1 MTENWSIKM
10 KVNIELQP
18 ALKDRTGVGWYVYE
32 VVKHLPKGKIK
43 IPGTIFNF
51 LKRRNDTEIIKD
63 LDINISSFYLLPYR
77 VYLYLTKKFNIPYN
91 YFFRPKA
98 DLYHF
103 MGYIVPYSIKGK
115 VILTVYDLVVELFP
129 ETMEEK
135 NRELLRKEMQRSI
148 KRADHIITISN
159 SAKAELINVLGVNA
173 ENIDIISPGV
183 DYDVFNARIND
194 EMKSKTKQKY
204 DLPDEYILY
213 LGTLEPRKNISSLI
227 KAFIKLKKE
236 KKISE
241 KLVIAGKKGWNY
253 ENIYKIIYENN
264 FKDEIIFTGYVDESD
279 KPAIYQLSK
288 LFVFPSLY
296 EGFGIPVLE
305 SMASGVPVIVSN
317 TSSLPEVV
325 GDAGILVDPQKVEDI
340 EAAIYKVLTN
350 EKLRT
355 ELIEKG
361 LEQSKKFTWETSA
374 GKLYEIYDK
383 VVKGEKL

>member
-1 MTENWSIKM
+1 M

-32 VVKHLPKGKIK
+32 IVKHLPKGKIK
-43 IPGTIFNF
+43 ITGTIFNF
-51 LKRRNDTEIIKD
+51 LKRRDDTEVIKG

-77 VYLYLTKKFNIPYN
+77 IYLFLIKTFNIPYN

-103 MGYIVPYSIKGK
+103 MGYIVPDSIKGK

-135 NRELLRKEMQRSI
+135 NRELLRKEMRRSI

-159 SAKAELINVLGVNA
+159 SAKSELVNVLGIS
-173 ENIDIISPGV
+173 EEKIDIISPGV
-183 DYDVFNARIND
+183 DYDIFNTRVNA
-194 EMKSKTKQKY
+194 ETKSRVKHKY
-204 DLPDEYILY
+204 SLPDEYILY
-213 LGTLEPRKNISSLI
+213 LGTLEPRKNISTLI

-236 KKISE
+236 KKITE

-253 ENIYKIIYENN
+253 ENIYKIIYKNN
-264 FKDEIIFTGYVDESD
+264 FENEIIFTGYVDENE
-279 KPAIYQLSK
+279 KPAIYQMSK

-325 GDAGILVDPQKVEDI
+325 EDAGILVDPQKVEDI
-340 EAAIYKVLTN
+340 EISIYKVLTN

-374 GKLYEIYDK
+374 SKLYKIYDK
-383 VVKGEKL
+383 VAKGEKL

>member
-43 IPGTIFNF
+43 ITGTIFNF

-77 VYLYLTKKFNIPYN
+77 VYLYLTKKFNIPHN

-236 KKISE
+236 KK
-241 KLVIAGKKGWNY
+241 K
-253 ENIYKIIYENN
+253 
-264 FKDEIIFTGYVDESD
+264 
-279 KPAIYQLSK
+279 Q
-288 LFVFPSLY
+288 
-296 EGFGIPVLE
+296 
-305 SMASGVPVIVSN
+305 
-317 TSSLPEVV
+317 
-325 GDAGILVDPQKVEDI
+325 
-340 EAAIYKVLTN
+340 
-350 EKLRT
+350 
-355 ELIEKG
+355 
-361 LEQSKKFTWETSA
+361 
-374 GKLYEIYDK
+374 
-383 VVKGEKL
+383 

>member
-1 MTENWSIKM
+1 M

-32 VVKHLPKGKIK
+32 VVKHLPKDKIK
-43 IPGTIFNF
+43 ITGTIFNF
-51 LKRRNDTEIIKD
+51 FKRRDDTEVIKD
-63 LDINISSFYLLPYR
+63 LNVSISTFYLLPYR
-77 VYLYLTKKFNIPYN
+77 AYLFLTKKFNIPHN

-103 MGYIVPYSIKGK
+103 MGYIVPYNIKGK

-135 NRELLRKEMQRSI
+135 NRELLRKEMHRSI

-159 SAKAELINVLGVNA
+159 SAKEELVKILGIN
-173 ENIDIISPGV
+173 EDKIDIVSPGV
-183 DYDVFNARIND
+183 NYDIFNARINTD
-194 EMKSKTKQKY
+194 IKKIVKQKY
-204 DLPDEYILY
+204 NLPDEYILY

-227 KAFIKLKKE
+227 KAFINLKKE
-236 KKISE
+236 KKILE
-241 KLVIAGKKGWNY
+241 KLVIVGKKGWNY
-253 ENIYKIIYENN
+253 ENIYKIIHDNN
-264 FKDEIIFTGYVDESD
+264 MEDEIIFTGYVDENE
-279 KPAIYQLSK
+279 KPAIYQMSK

-325 GDAGILVDPQKVEDI
+325 EDAAILVDPQKVKDI
-340 EAAIYKVLTN
+340 ETSIYKVLTN
-350 EKLRT
+350 KELRI

-361 LEQSKKFTWETSA
+361 LKQSKKFTWENSA
-374 GKLYEIYDK
+374 NKLCEIYDK

>member
-1 MTENWSIKM
+1 M

-32 VVKHLPKGKIK
+32 IVKHLPKGKIK
-43 IPGTIFNF
+43 ITGTIFNF
-51 LKRRNDTEIIKD
+51 LKRRDDTEVIKG

-77 VYLYLTKKFNIPYN
+77 IYLFLIKTFNIPYN

-135 NRELLRKEMQRSI
+135 NRELLRKEMRRSI

-159 SAKAELINVLGVNA
+159 SAKSELVNVLGIS
-173 ENIDIISPGV
+173 EEKIDIISPGV
-183 DYDVFNARIND
+183 DYDIFNTRVNA
-194 EMKSKTKQKY
+194 ETKSRVKHKY
-204 DLPDEYILY
+204 SLPDEYILY
-213 LGTLEPRKNISSLI
+213 LGTLEPRKNISTLI

-236 KKISE
+236 KKITE

-253 ENIYKIIYENN
+253 ENIYKIIYKNN
-264 FKDEIIFTGYVDESD
+264 FENEIIFTGYVDENE
-279 KPAIYQLSK
+279 KPAIYQMSK

-325 GDAGILVDPQKVEDI
+325 EDAGILVDPQKVEDI
-340 EAAIYKVLTN
+340 EISIYKVLTN

-374 GKLYEIYDK
+374 SKLYKIYDK
-383 VVKGEKL
+383 VAKGEKL